1 MALNDKLFVAKDI
14 TCPVCNKE
22 FKRYL
27 LKKKQFSLD
36 KRDIDYRPVYLGTI
50 NPRYFNVCVCPH
62 CLYAA
67 EDKFFCPLMN
77 QEDARRKAFLDNHK
91 SQWEAANRVK
101 AASSGQQIW
110 KDLEA
115 EKLRELTPTNI
126 AILRQIKPL
135 LERVA
140 GSLLAKGKPF
150 NELQR
155 DGDLEAAIRSWELAA
170 ICCKARKANHRLLGY
185 TYLNGAWTA
194 RDAAESTPDPA
205 LQKHYRDFEQAYLKE
220 AISFLTITNAASGVD
235 DAFMPDGS
243 RIPKENIPQSRVFEI
258 MYILAG
264 ANRLMGDIEHS
275 NKFLEQI
282 IYGSQS
288 AQGIIL
294 WFVNQAREMRH
305 ETNTVPNLPI
315 PQDEP
320 DGDSPDEDL
329 E

>member
-1 MALNDKLFVAKDI
+1 MALNEKLFVSKDVV
-14 TCPVCNKE
+14 CPVCSKE

-36 KRDIDYRPVYLGTI
+36 KRDIDYRPVYLGSI
-50 NPRYFNVCVCPH
+50 NPRYFNVCVCPN
-62 CLYAA
+62 CYYSA
-67 EDKFFCPLMN
+67 EDKYFCPLMS

-110 KDLEA
+110 KDVEA

-140 GSLLAKGKPF
+140 GNLLTKGKPF

-170 ICCKARKANHRLLGY
+170 ICCKARKTNHRLLGY
-185 TYLNGAWTA
+185 TYLNAAWTA
-194 RDAAESTPDPA
+194 RDAAEGTADPA
-205 LQKHYRDFEQAYLKE
+205 QQKLYRDFEKAYLKE
-220 AISFLTITNAASGVD
+220 AVSFLTITNLATGVD

-264 ANRLMGDIEHS
+264 ANRLLGNLEQS
-275 NKFLEQI
+275 NKYLEQI

-305 ETNTVPNLPI
+305 ETNTQPNMPI

-320 DGDSPDEDL
+320 DSDEPDENC